1 VKSETQGPMA
11 NEDLKA
17 PEVAE
22 VLGRELAGWQARWEV
37 GEGGFILNW

>member
-1 VKSETQGPMA
+1 MKLVLQVEEVKSETQGPMA

-22 VLGRELAGWQARWEV
+22 VLGRELAG
-37 GEGGFILNW
+37 